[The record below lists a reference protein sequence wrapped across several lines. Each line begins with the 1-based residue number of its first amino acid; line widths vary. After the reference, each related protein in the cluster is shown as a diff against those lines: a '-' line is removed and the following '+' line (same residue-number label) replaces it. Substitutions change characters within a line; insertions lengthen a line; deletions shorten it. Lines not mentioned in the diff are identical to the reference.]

1 MMPSKVV
8 FWKSNF
14 TPSTCPSAL
23 PRSASKPSTVLLS
36 VSKNSI
42 GGKLTPEATRTVPE
56 ERMPAGRAAARVASL
71 ASAEDVADAGAD
83 APPPPP
89 EDEDAGLAASG
100 AAHPEATAAVA
111 RAPTRTRERSRM
123 VVSRLFS
130 NRQQRLQ
137 EQHRGP
143 HNAVS
148 RVGAGSTAPDGAA
161 EDLPHA
167 PHTRLADEQRD
178 PHRRE
183 AAGRAQGARLHP
195 RAAGLGGRTD
205 QGLPEPG

>member
-1 MMPSKVV
+1 MMPSKLV

-56 ERMPAGRAAARVASL
+56 ERMSSGRAAASVASL
-71 ASAEDVADAGAD
+71 ASVEAEADPDGD
-83 APPPPP
+83 AAPP
-89 EDEDAGLAASG
+89 EDEDEGLAASG

-123 VVSRLFS
+123 VVSRVFS

-137 EQHRGP
+137 QQHRGP
-143 HNAVS
+143 TMPCQ
-148 RVGAGSTAPDGAA
+148 GSEPDRPDRT
-161 EDLPHA
+161 EP
-167 PHTRLADEQRD
+167 
-178 PHRRE
+178 RR
-183 AAGRAQGARLHP
+183 
-195 RAAGLGGRTD
+195 TC
-205 QGLPEPG
+205 

>member
-1 MMPSKVV
+1 MMPSKLV

-56 ERMPAGRAAARVASL
+56 ERMSSGRAAARVASL
-71 ASAEDVADAGAD
+71 ASVEAEADPDGD
-83 APPPPP
+83 AAPP

-100 AAHPEATAAVA
+100 AAHPEPTAAVA

-123 VVSRLFS
+123 VISRGVF
-130 NRQQRLQ
+130 QQTTKV
-137 EQHRGP
+137 
-143 HNAVS
+143 A
-148 RVGAGSTAPDGAA
+148 GAA
-161 EDLPHA
+161 SGA
-167 PHTRLADEQRD
+167 PQCRVKGRSRNDRTGPSRGGPARCAQC
-178 PHRRE
+178 PCHRPT
-183 AAGRAQGARLHP
+183 A
-195 RAAGLGGRTD
+195 
-205 QGLPEPG
+205 

>member
-1 MMPSKVV
+1 MPSKLV

-56 ERMPAGRAAARVASL
+56 ERMSAGQAAARAASF
-71 ASAEDVADAGAD
+71 ASAQADADGDA
-83 APPPPP
+83 APPEE
-89 EDEDAGLAASG
+89 EDEGLAASG

-130 NRQQRLQ
+130 
-137 EQHRGP
+137 
-143 HNAVS
+143 
-148 RVGAGSTAPDGAA
+148 
-161 EDLPHA
+161 
-167 PHTRLADEQRD
+167 
-178 PHRRE
+178 
-183 AAGRAQGARLHP
+183 
-195 RAAGLGGRTD
+195 
-205 QGLPEPG
+205 